1 MTMNTSAVAS
11 ALNVSQSTIQR
22 WVKQLDL
29 QMERNEL
36 GHYFFTEKDVY
47 LLKQVQEQLN
57 SGIALQDVTVKGK
70 KSRKGSTK
78 SAEQTY
84 SYEKLIA
91 KISDLEVRLNA
102 KADDVVAYQL
112 LQHRLEIEE
121 MQKEIAKLTEKIAV
135 LEEEKTK
142 KTKQIPADALLMY
155 DNEKPRKKTRKKK
168 ILTMLFGF

>member
-1 MTMNTSAVAS
+1 MRMNTSAVAN

-36 GHYFFTEKDVY
+36 GHYFFTEEDVY

-57 SGIALQDVTVKGK
+57 NGMALHDVTVKGK

-78 SAEQTY
+78 AVEQTH
-84 SYEKLIA
+84 SYEKLNE

-102 KADDVVAYQL
+102 KADEVVAYQL

-121 MQKEIAKLTEKIAV
+121 LQKEISKLTEKVAA
-135 LEEEKTK
+135 LEAEKA
-142 KTKQIPADALLMY
+142 KTPKPIPSDALLMY